1 MATIGICEPDPEVR
15 TILARAVSRLG
26 HEPVD
31 ADATLGPDAVDVVI
45 AEPADDRAR
54 GTAMLLTH
62 GPGRVPVVCV
72 SIHPRELSRLSFA
85 PVAYLVK
92 PFAVAE
98 LQRAVAEAVGHRA
111 ASLSAA

>member
-26 HEPVD
+26 HEPVE
-31 ADATLGPDAVDVVI
+31 ADPTLSPAAVDLLI
-45 AEPADDRAR
+45 AEPGDDLAR
-54 GTAMLLTH
+54 GTAMLFAH
-62 GPGRVPVVCV
+62 GAGRVPVVCV
-72 SIHPRELSRLSFA
+72 SVHPRELLRLSFA

-98 LQRAVAEAVGHRA
+98 LQRAVAEALG
-111 ASLSAA
+111 ASAVSKSAA